1 LVLLRLALHMTLDNR
16 DLARWAVDPVRPPH
30 VPGYVVG
37 PALGTGSAGP
47 VWSAVRAGDGLP
59 VAIKVVAPQGNAR
72 GAAVEL
78 AVLRGV
84 RHPHV
89 IRFVED
95 ISLPGG
101 AVGLVLER
109 ASGGSLAR
117 VVGAR
122 GHLTPA
128 ETVTVLTALAT
139 TLVDLHRIGVTHGD
153 ISPGNVLFYSD
164 GRPVL
169 ADLGA
174 SQVAAAARA
183 EAWGTDGFVDP
194 AVLAGDPAGP
204 ASDVYALGALGWF
217 CLAGTVPGHA
227 ALRPELS
234 GLCPGA
240 PAALVWAIQAALEPD
255 PRLRIGAAEL
265 ACAAYDS
272 CVAGPVALA
281 CGDDPDAGLTHRI
294 RRPDRPVPPPM
305 ARRGWLRRVWWR
317 RWWRRTKA

>member
-1 LVLLRLALHMTLDNR
+1 MTLDHA
-16 DLARWAVDPVRPPH
+16 DLAHWAVDPIRPPD
-30 VPGYVVG
+30 VPGYLVG
-37 PALGTGSAGP
+37 VALGSGAGGR
-47 VWSAVRAGDGLP
+47 VWSAIRANDGQP
-59 VAIKVVAPQGNAR
+59 VAIKVVAPQRNS
-72 GAAVEL
+72 GASPIEL

-95 ISLPGG
+95 VTLPGG
-101 AVGLVLER
+101 AVALVLER
-109 ASGGSLAR
+109 AAGGSLAR

-139 TLVDLHRIGVTHGD
+139 TLVDLHRMGVTHGD
-153 ISPGNVLFYSD
+153 ISPGNVLFHAD

-169 ADLGA
+169 ADLGM
-174 SQVAAAARA
+174 SVVAAAARP

-194 AVLAGDPAGP
+194 AVLAGAVAGP

-217 CLAGTVPGHA
+217 CLAGSVPGHP
-227 ALRPELS
+227 ALRPDLS
-234 GLCPGA
+234 RLCPEA
-240 PAALVWAIQAALEPD
+240 PAALVAAIQAALEPD
-255 PRLRIGAAEL
+255 PSGRIGAAEL

-272 CVAGPVALA
+272 CRAGPVALA

-294 RRPDRPVPPPM
+294 RRTAPAAPVPAGRPG
-305 ARRGWLRRVWWR
+305 RLGRLWWR
-317 RWWRRTKA
+317 RPRRPG

>member
-1 LVLLRLALHMTLDNR
+1 VLLRLALRMTLDNL
-16 DLARWAVDPVRPPH
+16 DLARWAVDPVRAPH
-30 VPGYVVG
+30 IPGYLVG
-37 PALGTGSAGP
+37 SALGTGSAGR
-47 VWSAVRAGDGLP
+47 VWSAVRASDGWS
-59 VAIKVVAPQGNAR
+59 VAIKVIAPQGSST
-72 GAAVEL
+72 GSPVEL

-95 ISLPGG
+95 IILSGG
-101 AVGLVLER
+101 AVALVLER

-128 ETVTVLTALAT
+128 ETVTVVTALAT
-139 TLVDLHRIGVTHGD
+139 TLVDLHRMGVTHGD
-153 ISPGNVLFYSD
+153 ISPGNVLFHAD

-169 ADLGA
+169 ADLGV
-174 SQVAAAARA
+174 SQVTATARA

-217 CLAGTVPGHA
+217 CLAGTAPGHA
-227 ALRPELS
+227 ALRPDLS
-234 GLCPGA
+234 GLCPDA
-240 PAALVWAIQAALEPD
+240 PVPLVVAIQAALEPD
-255 PRLRIGAAEL
+255 PRRRIGAAAL

-294 RRPDRPVPPPM
+294 RRPARAAPPLP
-305 ARRGWLRRVWWR
+305 ARRSWLRRLSWR
-317 RWWRRTKA
+317 SRRTKA